1 MIYLVTVKLPRDPA
15 HNPAKKVAGT
25 CPVSG
30 LSCTD
35 VTGQHHTLA
44 VGAANPEAAANA
56 VGEYFPHI
64 TRVEACGLPT
74 LPTDAAPAQALAS
87 ESKK

>member
-15 HNPAKKVAGT
+15 HNPAKKVTGT
-25 CPVSG
+25 C
-30 LSCTD
+30 
-35 VTGQHHTLA
+35 QHHTLA

-64 TRVEACGLPT
+64 IRVEACGLPT
-74 LPTDAAPAQALAS
+74 LPADAAPAQALTS